1 MVMRTGRRDP
11 ARAVVEAA
19 VAPASA
25 SVRLPVPT
33 RTTTR
38 TGDGA
43 AGGARP
49 TTAGPTTMTAAPAA
63 AGASGS
69 GSSGP
74 AVEMIRD
81 ASGARRPRTG
91 ARHGPAGAATRA
103 GTRAGHNRR
112 R

>member
-11 ARAVVEAA
+11 ARAGVEAA

-25 SVRLPVPT
+25 NVRRPVPT

-49 TTAGPTTMTAAPAA
+49 TTAGTTTMTAAPA

-74 AVEMIRD
+74 AVEMVRD

-91 ARHGPAGAATRA
+91 ARHGQAGAVTRA
-103 GTRAGHNRR
+103 GTR
-112 R
+112 